1 MVDYLLRK
9 KLTPFLE
16 EDLAL
21 GDITT
26 EMLIEP
32 RTTEAEVIAREGG
45 VIAGMAEAREL
56 LGMTGITV
64 LESVEDGQSVGEGDV
79 VIRFR
84 GINRS
89 ILMVERTLLNI
100 ISRMSGIASITSRYI
115 EIAKGI
121 SPDIRIAATRKTA
134 PGLRWLDKKAVT
146 IGGGDAHRIA
156 LHDSV
161 LIKDNHIDAVGD
173 VATAI
178 TRARARASFVRKI
191 EVEVSTTED
200 AVIAIEAGADVV
212 MLDNMSVSEIEE
224 TMEVI
229 EARGDRKRVI
239 IEASGN
245 VNMDSIGDIASTG
258 VDVISIGS
266 LTHSVR
272 ALDLA
277 LSFSGSNRGCGE

>member
-1 MVDYLLRK
+1 VDYLLRN
-9 KLTPFLE
+9 KLTSILE

-26 EMLIEP
+26 EILIEP
-32 RTTEAEVIAREGG
+32 KTAEAEVISREEGI
-45 VIAGMAEAREL
+45 IAGVTEAREL
-56 LGMTGITV
+56 LEMTGITV
-64 LESVEDGQSVGEGDV
+64 LESVEDGQCVGQGDV

-84 GINRS
+84 GVNRS

-115 EIAKGI
+115 EIAKRV

-156 LHDSV
+156 LHDLV

-178 TRARARASFVRKI
+178 TRARSRASFVRKI
-191 EVEVSTTED
+191 EVEVSKADD

-212 MLDNMSVSEIEE
+212 MLDNMSVAEIKE
-224 TMEVI
+224 TVEMI

-245 VNMDSIGDIASTG
+245 VNMDNIENIASTG

-266 LTHSVR
+266 LTHSVS
-272 ALDLA
+272 ALDLT
-277 LSFSGSNRGCGE
+277 LSFSSSG